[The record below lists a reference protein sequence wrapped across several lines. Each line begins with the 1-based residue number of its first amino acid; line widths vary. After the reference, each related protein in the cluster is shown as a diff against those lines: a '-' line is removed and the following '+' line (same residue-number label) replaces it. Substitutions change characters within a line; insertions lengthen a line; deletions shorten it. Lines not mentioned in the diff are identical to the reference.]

1 MGPPDGT
8 SEVIFEKI
16 IQDYDT
22 ESQRLIVTST
32 VASHFSILICY
43 WWLLY
48 FDAGRLCT
56 DKQSVIVFFFVC
68 TQIIAL

>member
-48 FDAGRLCT
+48 FDAGRLRM
-56 DKQSVIVFFFVC
+56 V
-68 TQIIAL
+68 